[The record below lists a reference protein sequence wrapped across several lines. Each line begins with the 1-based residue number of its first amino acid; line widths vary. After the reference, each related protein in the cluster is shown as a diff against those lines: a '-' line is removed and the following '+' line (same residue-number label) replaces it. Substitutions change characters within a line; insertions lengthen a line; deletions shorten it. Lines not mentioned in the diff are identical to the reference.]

1 MSLFD
6 MTIWI
11 TSSKRLYEMYVG
23 YNNDD
28 LIWTMHP
35 DDRMNFVLMVWHS
48 EGCPDI

>member
-28 LIWTMHP
+28 LVWTMQP
-35 DDRMNFVLMVWHS
+35 DDRMNFVLMVWNS